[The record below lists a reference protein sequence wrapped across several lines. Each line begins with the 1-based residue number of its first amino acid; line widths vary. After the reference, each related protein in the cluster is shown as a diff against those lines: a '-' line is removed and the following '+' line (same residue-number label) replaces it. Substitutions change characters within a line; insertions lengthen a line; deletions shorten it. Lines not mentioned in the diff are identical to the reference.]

1 MRSAGVLS
9 LLPVF
14 KAKLS
19 VAEICAHWSQEI
31 NQSLNDILAFLE
43 GGWWRGEIKGKSAV
57 TRLELL
63 KKMFNWARDHAPSRI
78 VFVTPQDANL
88 PQGEELPD
96 GGVRF
101 DYDDLQ
107 RVRVVVPS
115 TDPGTWSE
123 ASCARA
129 FGTLAETPSLQY
141 YHEYSPVFLAMKLA
155 HGEFMQ
161 WLTAHKMELPSF
173 WRLPLDY
180 TLLNR
185 APNASTAPIGAG
197 QQFRGRG
204 PKPKKLEQ
212 VKKAMH
218 REILEGR
225 QTSDGLQNM
234 LEKTLAKKYGVSR
247 DTARK
252 ARTAVLSK
260 SVEESN
266 RDK

>member
-1 MRSAGVLS
+1 VRPAGVLS

-43 GGWWRGEIKGKSAV
+43 GGWWRGEIKGESAV

-63 KKMFNWARDHAPSRI
+63 KKIFNWARDRPPGGI
-78 VFVTPQDANL
+78 VFVTPQDVNL
-88 PQGEELPD
+88 PQGEEMPD
-96 GGVRF
+96 GGVSF
-101 DYDDLQ
+101 HYDDLQ
-107 RVRVVVPS
+107 RVRIVVPS
-115 TDPGTWSE
+115 TDPDTWSE
-123 ASCARA
+123 ASCASA
-129 FGTLAETPSLQY
+129 FETLAETPSLEY
-141 YHEYSPVFLAMKLA
+141 YREWSPVFLAMTLA

-161 WLTAHKMELPSF
+161 WLTACKMELPRF
-173 WRLPLDY
+173 WRLSLDY

-185 APNASTAPIGAG
+185 APNASTLPIGAG
-197 QQFRGRG
+197 QRFRKRGR
-204 PKPKKLEQ
+204 KPDKLER
-212 VKKAMH
+212 VKEAM
-218 REILEGR
+218 RGDIVDGR

-234 LEKTLAKKYGVSR
+234 REKTLAEKYGASR

-252 ARTAVLSK
+252 ARTAVLSEF
-260 SVEESN
+260 VEESN